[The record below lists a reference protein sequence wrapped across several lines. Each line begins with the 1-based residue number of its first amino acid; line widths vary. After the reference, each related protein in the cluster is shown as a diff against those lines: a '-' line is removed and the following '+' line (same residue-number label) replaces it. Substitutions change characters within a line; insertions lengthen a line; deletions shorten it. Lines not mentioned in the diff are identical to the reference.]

1 MSTYTIEKS
10 ENNGEYVLFD
20 NELNLAIAAGS
31 QKEMMVLKATLCFEA
46 PEIAA

>member
-1 MSTYTIEKS
+1 MNTYVIEKS

-20 NELNLAIAAGS
+20 TELDMAIAAGS
-31 QKEMMVLKATLCFEA
+31 HKEMMVLKASLCFEA